1 MPYRLT
7 TMNNPQISVIVPVYN
22 TEKWLRRCVDSI
34 LAQTFTDFELLLIDD
49 GSTDGSPTICDEY
62 AGKDSRVR
70 VFHKSNEGVSS
81 TRNLGIV
88 NSRGKRVTFID
99 ADDWVEPD
107 YLENLL
113 AGKRCDLSV
122 CNYKIDGSDIVWD
135 SNINNGIQNKDDI
148 RYLFISGQYSG
159 YSFIGTN
166 CKLFKSAIIAREN
179 IRFNEYISSGED
191 SLFVLEYFCHINNYY
206 GTDKKLYHYW
216 QPGCGLS
223 SRKNL
228 VANFIRLAQDALR
241 VTGILQAKLQ
251 IDKNRFLV
259 SFLCDAFSA
268 YEILQHKLDR
278 ISIDSLFSVWGNDS
292 YRQYVSVFGI
302 PIRFSRLLYKKRL
315 FHLFVLYLRVLK
327 GLNHPF
333 FKTLG

>member
-1 MPYRLT
+1 M
-7 TMNNPQISVIVPVYN
+7 
-22 TEKWLRRCVDSI
+22 W
-34 LAQTFTDFELLLIDD
+34 
-49 GSTDGSPTICDEY
+49 GG
-62 AGKDSRVR
+62 
-70 VFHKSNEGVSS
+70 VF
-81 TRNLGIV
+81 L
-88 NSRGKRVTFID
+88 TFIN

-113 AGKRCDLSV
+113 AGKGCDLSV
-122 CNYKIDGSDIVWD
+122 CNYKIDGSDIVWN
-135 SNINNGIQNKDDI
+135 SNINNGIQNKDGI

-166 CKLFKSAIIAREN
+166 CKLFKSAIITREN
-179 IRFNEYISSGED
+179 LRFNENISSGED
-191 SLFVLEYFCHINNYY
+191 SLFVLEYFCHINDYY

-228 VANFIRLAQDALR
+228 VANFIRLAQDAQR
-241 VTGILQAKLQ
+241 VTEILQAKLQ
-251 IDKNRFLV
+251 IEKNRFFV
-259 SFLCDAFSA
+259 VFLCDAFSA
-268 YEILQHKLDR
+268 YMKHEILQHKLTE
-278 ISIDSLFSVWGNDS
+278 SQIDAPFSVWGNDS

-315 FHLFVLYLRVLK
+315 FHLFVLYLRGLK
-327 GLNHPF
+327 ELNHPF

>member
-1 MPYRLT
+1 MKMPE
-7 TMNNPQISVIVPVYN
+7 ISVIVPVYN

-34 LAQTFTDFELLLIDD
+34 LAQTFTGFELLLIDD
-49 GSTDGSPTICDEY
+49 GSTDGSPSICDEY
-62 AGKDSRVR
+62 AGKDSRIR

-88 NSRGKRVTFID
+88 NSVMVFLTFID

-113 AGKRCDLSV
+113 AGKGCDLSV
-122 CNYKIDGSDIVWD
+122 CNYKIDGSDIVW
-135 SNINNGIQNKDDI
+135 NININDGIQNRNDI
-148 RYLFISGQYSG
+148 RVMFENGNFTG
-159 YSFIGTN
+159 CSFLGPVY
-166 CKLFKSAIIAREN
+166 KLFKSAIIVREN
-179 IRFNEYISSGED
+179 LRFNEYISSGED

-216 QPGCGLS
+216 QPGGELS
-223 SRKNL
+223 SHKKL
-228 VANFIRLAQDALR
+228 ANDFIHLAQETQR
-241 VTGILQAKLQ
+241 VAGTLQAKLQ

-259 SFLCDAFSA
+259 SFLWGAFNA
-268 YEILQHKLDR
+268 YMKHEILQHKLTE
-278 ISIDSLFSVWGNDS
+278 SQIDALFSVWGNDS

-315 FHLFVLYLRVLK
+315 FHLFVLYLRILK
-327 GLNHPF
+327 RLNHPF

>member
-1 MPYRLT
+1 M
-7 TMNNPQISVIVPVYN
+7 
-22 TEKWLRRCVDSI
+22 
-34 LAQTFTDFELLLIDD
+34 
-49 GSTDGSPTICDEY
+49 
-62 AGKDSRVR
+62 
-70 VFHKSNEGVSS
+70 
-81 TRNLGIV
+81 RNLGIV
-88 NSRGKRVTFID
+88 NSVGVFLTFIN

-113 AGKRCDLSV
+113 AGKGCDLSV
-122 CNYKIDGSDIVWD
+122 CNYKIDGSDIVWN
-135 SNINNGIQNKDDI
+135 SNINNGIQNKDGI

-166 CKLFKSAIIAREN
+166 CKLFKSAIITREN
-179 IRFNEYISSGED
+179 LRFNENISSGED
-191 SLFVLEYFCHINNYY
+191 SLFVLEYFCHINDYY

-228 VANFIRLAQDALR
+228 VANFIRLAQDAQR
-241 VTGILQAKLQ
+241 VTEILQAKLQ
-251 IDKNRFLV
+251 IEKNRFFV
-259 SFLCDAFSA
+259 VFLCDAFSA
-268 YEILQHKLDR
+268 YMKHEILQHKLTE
-278 ISIDSLFSVWGNDS
+278 SQIDAPFSVWGNDS

-315 FHLFVLYLRVLK
+315 FHLFVLYLRGLK
-327 GLNHPF
+327 ELNHPF